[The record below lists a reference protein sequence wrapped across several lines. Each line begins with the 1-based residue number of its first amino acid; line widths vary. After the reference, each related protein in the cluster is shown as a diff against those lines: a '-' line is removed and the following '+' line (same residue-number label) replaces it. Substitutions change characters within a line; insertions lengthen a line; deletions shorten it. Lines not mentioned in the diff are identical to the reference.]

1 MKFLLDE
8 NLSPVLRDL
17 LVESGLDVIHVRDL
31 QMSGSKDE
39 EVVIQAA
46 NLARYARNPAR
57 SIETGWGAAAVKPFG
72 AQSKVA

>member
-39 EVVIQAA
+39 EVRAKSRQVNRDRVGGSSGQTLWRTVESGVTLLVTRHI
-46 NLARYARNPAR
+46 
-57 SIETGWGAAAVKPFG
+57 
-72 AQSKVA
+72 